1 MAFPWLEGDSV
12 GEKEALHWHV
22 HVSLP
27 VASIEAVDEMALE
40 VFDVMCLVSFSF
52 IRVTHF
58 VFPYTQMLNTGT
70 QVYWHLLLD

>member
-1 MAFPWLEGDSV
+1 MGRR
-12 GEKEALHWHV
+12 ALHWRV

-27 VASIEAVDEMALE
+27 VASVEAFDEMVLE

-58 VFPYTQMLNTGT
+58 VFPYTQMLNIGT
-70 QVYWHLLLD
+70 RVKDIPTSFWTD